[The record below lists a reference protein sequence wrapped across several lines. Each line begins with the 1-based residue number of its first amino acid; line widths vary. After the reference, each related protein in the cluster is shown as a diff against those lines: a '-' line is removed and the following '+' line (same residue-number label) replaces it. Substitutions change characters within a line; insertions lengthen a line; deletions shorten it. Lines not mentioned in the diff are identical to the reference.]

1 MSTGDRRPEAVRA
14 LPAHARSPQERAQV
28 LRVASEPRFA
38 AMPPA
43 RIVPMLADKGVYL
56 AIESTFP
63 RVLRELEL

>member
-1 MSTGDRRPEAVRA
+1 
-14 LPAHARSPQERAQV
+14 V